1 MSPRDRV
8 VSGLRRVL
16 EELYLGSASDRAK
29 QRYTESSEAE
39 RRMILGAFLR
49 KQLDGS
55 QAAKQWVRL
64 LRDRLSAQLE

>member
-1 MSPRDRV
+1 MSPRDRI

-29 QRYTESSEAE
+29 QRYAESSEAE
-39 RRMILGAFLR
+39 RGMILGAFLQ

-55 QAAKQWVRL
+55 QAAKQWVQL
-64 LRDRLSAQLE
+64 LRDRL